1 MKAPGRPVDSLTVNW
16 RERRVSGRVERGV
29 ERGDDGFT
37 LIEVVVSLVIFA
49 ILASAA
55 IAMVLTA
62 LQVGRSNRARVVAA
76 QLASR
81 QIEEVRGMRTQD
93 IPTGVTT
100 LPNVTTSGTTFH
112 ISQNAD
118 YVNSNGTANA
128 CDSPSGASLG
138 YKQVSVTVTW
148 NGMGS
153 VKPVRDDT
161 LKTLSIAGSDPSKGS
176 LAVSVRDNDSN
187 ALANQAVTLSPS
199 GGTQTTG
206 SDGCVVFTGLTPG
219 SGYSASL
226 NTSGYVDINGLQN
239 SVQGSQTVNAGQITK
254 VQFAYDVPA
263 SLAISWSSPSGGA
276 TPFSTSTAL
285 PVTLSNTQFP
295 NNGKKAFL
303 DCSDPLA
310 VAGSCVT
317 GTPRTISGLFPSN
330 AGYGIYGGTCLD
342 AAPVTAPGPAAVNPG
357 QSTAVT
363 VPLAEITVAVTTNG
377 TTAAPNKTVYAVH
390 AADTACPSGQVV
402 TLGTT
407 SSSGTLNALLP
418 FGAWKIA
425 TNSTLASPPHAGW
438 PAISTTSVSPITS
451 AAVNLA

>member
-1 MKAPGRPVDSLTVNW
+1 MKVAIRPVDSRFVNW
-16 RERRVSGRVERGV
+16 RERRELGRG
-29 ERGDDGFT
+29 ERGDGGFT
-37 LIEVVVSLVIFA
+37 LVEVVVSLVIFG

-62 LQVGRSNRARVVAA
+62 LQVGRQNRSRVVAA
-76 QLASR
+76 QLAAR

-93 IPTGVTT
+93 IPTGVTA
-100 LPNVTTSGTTFH
+100 LPDVTTSGTTFH
-112 ISQNAD
+112 VSQNAD

-138 YKQVSVTVTW
+138 YKQITVTVTW
-148 NGMGS
+148 NGMGT

-176 LAVSVRDNDSN
+176 LAVSVRDSDSN
-187 ALANQAVTLSPS
+187 PVANQAVTLTPS

-206 SDGCVVFTGLTPG
+206 TDGCVVFTGLPPG
-219 SGYSASL
+219 SGYSAGL
-226 NTSGYVDINGLQN
+226 NTAGFVDINGLQN

-263 SLAISWSSPSGGA
+263 SLAITWGVPTGGA
-276 TPFSTSTAL
+276 TPVSVSTAL
-285 PVTLSNTQFP
+285 PVTLINTQFP

-303 DCSDPLA
+303 DCSDPHA

-330 AGYGIYGGTCLD
+330 YGYGIYGGTCLD

-357 QSTAVT
+357 QSTATT
-363 VPLAEITVAVTTNG
+363 VPVAEVNVTVTTNG

-390 AADTACPSGQVV
+390 AADTACPNGQVV

-407 SSSGTLNALLP
+407 AANGTLNALLP
-418 FGAWKIA
+418 YGQWTIA
-425 TNSTLASPPHAGW
+425 TNSTATTPPHAGW
-438 PAISTTSVSPITS
+438 PVISTTSVSPIIS

>member
-1 MKAPGRPVDSLTVNW
+1 MKAEIRSVDSTFVNW
-16 RERRVSGRVERGV
+16 RERRESGRGG
-29 ERGDDGFT
+29 RGDAGFT
-37 LIEVVVSLVIFA
+37 LLEVVVSLVIFA
-49 ILASAA
+49 ILSSAA

-76 QLASR
+76 QLAAR
-81 QIEEVRGMRTQD
+81 QLEEVRGMRTQD
-93 IPTGVTT
+93 IPTGVTA

-112 ISQNAD
+112 VSQNAD
-118 YVNSNGTANA
+118 YVNSNGTSNA

-138 YKQVSVTVTW
+138 YKQVTVTVTW

-161 LKTLSIAGSDPSKGS
+161 LKTLSIAGSDPTKGS

-187 ALANQAVTLSPS
+187 PLANQAVTLSPS

-206 SDGCVVFTGLTPG
+206 TDGCVVFTGLAPG

-226 NTSGYVDINGLQN
+226 NAAGYVDINGLQN
-239 SVQGSQTVNAGQITK
+239 SIQGSQTVNAGQITK
-254 VQFAYDVPA
+254 VQFAYDIPA
-263 SLAISWSSPSGGA
+263 SLAISWSAPSGGA
-276 TPFSTSTAL
+276 TPLATPFASL
-285 PVTLSNTQFP
+285 PITLKNTQFP

-303 DCSDPLA
+303 DCSDPNA
-310 VAGSCVT
+310 VVGSCVT
-317 GTPRTISGLFPSN
+317 GTPRTITGLFPSN

-402 TLGTT
+402 TLGIT
-407 SSSGTLNALLP
+407 SSTGTLNALLP
-418 FGAWKIA
+418 YGAWKIA
-425 TNSTLASPPHAGW
+425 TNATLASPPHAGW
-438 PAISTTSVSPITS
+438 PAISTTSVSPITT
-451 AAVNLA
+451 AAVNLS